1 MGSFG
6 NKLKR
11 EREMRGVT
19 LDEISESTKIARRHL
34 EALETE
40 DFGSLPGG
48 VFNKGFVR
56 AYARFI
62 GIDEDQA
69 AADYV
74 AAANEAAPPEDQFP
88 LEVHQKPDRKLNPRN
103 SRLPLIG
110 SVLALVLVVAGSAMW
125 RAKHH
130 SAETALA
137 SGSPAAQP
145 ENPQSKADPA
155 DQVTTPSSQ
164 PEAETPEAKPA
175 AVERRVAAS
184 DSRPAKETGS
194 VDAKAPENGNTQASP
209 ENSFVVRIKAKEDA
223 WISVVADGRRVSHGI
238 LKADKQRIIRAGK
251 QVLLTTGNAGGIDV
265 SFNGKPLGAIGNEA
279 EARTLLFT
287 PAGATQQ

>member
-11 EREMRGVT
+11 EREMRGLT

-34 EALETE
+34 EALENE

-69 AADYV
+69 VADYV
-74 AAANEAAPPEDQFP
+74 AAADEAPAPQDQFP
-88 LEVHQKPDRKLNPRN
+88 LEIHEKPDRQLNPR
-103 SRLPLIG
+103 SSSLPLIA
-110 SVLALVLVVAGSAMW
+110 SVVALVLVVAGSVMW

-130 SAETALA
+130 SAEALA
-137 SGSPAAQP
+137 A
-145 ENPQSKADPA
+145 
-155 DQVTTPSSQ
+155 SSTSTQ
-164 PEAETPEAKPA
+164 PEALQSKGDSADQTSAASSQSEADNPDSKGA
-175 AVERRVAAS
+175 AVERRVAAT
-184 DSRPAKETGS
+184 DSRAEKEKVS
-194 VDAKAPENGNTQASP
+194 LEAKAPETGGKPAIP
-209 ENSFVVRIKAKEDA
+209 ESSFVVLIKAKEDT

-251 QVLLTTGNAGGIDV
+251 QILLTTGNAGGIDI
-265 SFNGKPLGAIGNEA
+265 SFNGKPLGAIGNES
-279 EARTLLFT
+279 EARTLIFT
-287 PAGATQQ
+287 PTGVTQQ